1 MACKIVTKSKTK
13 VITKNYRLTNFLL
26 VKFTFLSMSMTD
38 KKSLWFLNILK
49 KFSYLIKKIFT
60 VTVDQR
66 EIIWSM
72 IRQQFRLIQK
82 LNDFG
87 IGDIIFSANMT
98 EVFKLMTSLGIPS
111 HQSPWQSILLIGSRI
126 CAEM

>member
-1 MACKIVTKSKTK
+1 
-13 VITKNYRLTNFLL
+13 
-26 VKFTFLSMSMTD
+26 MSMTD

-49 KFSYLIKKIFT
+49 KFSFHIKKTFT

-66 EIIWSM
+66 EKIWSM
-72 IRQQFRLIQK
+72 IRHQFQLIQK

-98 EVFKLMTSLGIPS
+98 EVFKLMTSLGIPL
-111 HQSPWQSILLIGSRI
+111 HQSPWQSILLTGSRI
-126 CAEM
+126 CVEM

>member
-1 MACKIVTKSKTK
+1 
-13 VITKNYRLTNFLL
+13 
-26 VKFTFLSMSMTD
+26 MSMTD

-49 KFSYLIKKIFT
+49 KFSFLIKKTFT

-66 EIIWSM
+66 EKIWSM
-72 IRQQFRLIQK
+72 IRHQFQLIQK

-98 EVFKLMTSLGIPS
+98 EVFKLMTSLGIPL
-111 HQSPWQSILLIGSRI
+111 HQSPWQSILLTGSRI
-126 CAEM
+126 CVEM